1 MIQQYVGHKNFAVLP
16 EQNMENRMGFV
27 RQVILQDTLYLY
39 LLYIALLYSCIG
51 NTEIAHSMY

>member
-1 MIQQYVGHKNFAVLP
+1 MIQQYVGPKNFAVLP

-39 LLYIALLYSCIG
+39 LVYITG